1 MDPEIKRQFD
11 RLNKRITI
19 LTDLLIKAKTK
30 ETWVG
35 PSWIMELTGWDKYK
49 LRKARDQ
56 GIIKYAQKNS
66 GAVLYVLESIP
77 EIFILK
83 P

>member
-1 MDPEIKRQFD
+1 MDPELKREFK
-11 RLNKRITI
+11 RLNDKIAA

-35 PSWIMELTGWDKYK
+35 PSWIMELTGWDKVK

-56 GIIKYAQKNS
+56 GIIKFAQKNS
-66 GAVLYVLESIP
+66 GAILYVLESIP
-77 EIFILK
+77 EVFILK